1 MATKKPKPDD
11 DSAGATAVA
20 LTVTAKRDGF
30 RRCGMVFGK
39 TPVDVAVSPEEAEI
53 LQAEPMLTVGVA
65 E

>member
-1 MATKKPKPDD
+1 MATKKSKPDG
-11 DSAGATAVA
+11 DSTATAVV

-39 TPVDVAVSPEEAEI
+39 TPIEVTVTQEEADI
-53 LQAEPMLTVGVA
+53 LMAEPMLTAGVA